1 MRIIGVVVALSML
14 AGCQILQPQETLPPD
29 VKTAEKTKEIK
40 RSFCFYDKQP
50 PGFKHN
56 CEAKYWVNLWIEA
69 SNQSW
74 SVRKAQIKALESTPY
89 DVVKGYILSLPND
102 TPYQDRLRAQLLL
115 DGISDTFTP
124 TAQEVVNVVAGKQ
137 NRQLMELESALVI
150 LEKENTARGEQIKQ
164 LENDATN
171 LRKKLAELLQIE
183 ATLMD
188 KSRSTQQ

>member
-1 MRIIGVVVALSML
+1 MRIIGAVVALFAL
-14 AGCQILQPQETLPPD
+14 AGCQILQPQESLPPD
-29 VKTAEKTKEIK
+29 VKTAEKPTEIT

-50 PGFKHN
+50 AAFKHN
-56 CEAKYWVNLWIEA
+56 CDVKYWVNLWLEA

-74 SVRKAQIKALESTPY
+74 SVRKTQIKALGSTPY

-115 DGISDTFTP
+115 DGVSDSFTP

-150 LEKENTARGEQIKQ
+150 LEKENTARGEQIEQ

-183 ATLMD
+183 TTLMD

>member
-1 MRIIGVVVALSML
+1 
-14 AGCQILQPQETLPPD
+14 
-29 VKTAEKTKEIK
+29 
-40 RSFCFYDKQP
+40 
-50 PGFKHN
+50 
-56 CEAKYWVNLWIEA
+56 
-69 SNQSW
+69 
-74 SVRKAQIKALESTPY
+74 VRKTRIKALESTPY

-115 DGISDTFTP
+115 DGISDNFTP
-124 TAQEVVNVVAGKQ
+124 TAQEVVKVVAGKQ

-150 LEKENTARGEQIKQ
+150 LEKENTARGEQINQ

>member
-1 MRIIGVVVALSML
+1 MRIIGAVVALFAL

-29 VKTAEKTKEIK
+29 VKTVKKTKEIQ

-50 PGFKHN
+50 PSFKHN
-56 CEAKYWVNLWIEA
+56 CDVKYWVNLWLEA
-69 SNQSW
+69 SNQPW
-74 SVRKAQIKALESTPY
+74 SVRKTRIKALESTPY

-115 DGISDTFTP
+115 DGISDNFTP
-124 TAQEVVNVVAGKQ
+124 TAQEVVKVVAGKQ

-150 LEKENTARGEQIKQ
+150 LEKENTARGEQINQ